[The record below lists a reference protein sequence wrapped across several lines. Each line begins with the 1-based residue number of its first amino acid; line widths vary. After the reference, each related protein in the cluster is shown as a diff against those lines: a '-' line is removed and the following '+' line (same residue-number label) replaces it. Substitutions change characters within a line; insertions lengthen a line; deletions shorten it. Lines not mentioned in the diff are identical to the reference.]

1 MNSYRP
7 KTSLTKQKRWFSW
20 EKTRD
25 LEPSVQNFI
34 FNSFL
39 VSDSRDR
46 SSELFLLCSYFM
58 NGYGCKPNMDQA
70 LHMLQQA
77 ATLGHLLAQAFMY
90 RIWQACRPGEE
101 DPGATYLEDYAKAG
115 SKTALI
121 DIMRCYPYD
130 KMISINKFVRDA
142 TGGVGADWLKDS
154 QMLGGYTQSQW
165 TEDDWLMDK
174 VRNADLPLSELI
186 VNKRGDSVLHFA
198 AMCGRWVPL
207 KSLVLDHKMD
217 VNQRN
222 RFGETPLLCACRA
235 GQGATT
241 IYCLQIFHAD
251 ASLAANNGETPLH
264 WLVKFGDENTEA
276 ILKDMLSRG
285 AKIDAATKERFSHSY
300 YPANVDIDYHMPG
313 TALAWAV
320 HENRPHIVRTLLKY
334 GADPNYVPEGAA
346 RSPLRTAAY
355 DHHHECLR
363 AMIDFLEPTVT
374 QTSTNGRIDSSF
386 TVMYGPLVIQA
397 EEAADKFSMILRS
410 GADYLKRLH
419 ATLDLLRENTPYA
432 KFENQMQG
440 SMLYTAASKAHDEVV
455 EYMFQHNWL
464 VETINTA
471 IGDGRRTP
479 ILEAV
484 RWNREDLVRTLLD
497 HGADTLAQ
505 AANPFAPEE
514 LNWSALHIFA
524 HEGHDKDLSVVDII
538 VKSGLPVDGP
548 EEYTANIA
556 NVPSDSP
563 DLLSSIG
570 ALSITDRGKPY
581 RSNETPFA
589 VAIRHNAFNLAE
601 KLLSLGAD
609 ANSLSTKAGLFISA
623 FPTTVLGHVI
633 ISNARYCQA
642 RLNFLLSLDTQ
653 PIDFLVEPNRKLTA
667 LHRCAM
673 AYQDVAKRA
682 GGSVTREEF
691 DMDTN
696 ADIMYELLMKWKQ
709 PHELDAR
716 CAIDGNT
723 ALHLAVGAQNL
734 GAVKS
739 LIDAGASTSIE
750 NDNGKTA
757 YQLITETSER
767 TTDIGE
773 IAALLAPPMTRT

>member
-1 MNSYRP
+1 MSSYRA
-7 KTSLTKQKRWFSW
+7 KTSLTKQKHWFSW
-20 EKTRD
+20 QNTRD

-39 VSDSRDR
+39 VSDRR
-46 SSELFLLCSYFM
+46 NKSSDLFLLCSYFM
-58 NGYGCKPNMDQA
+58 NGYGCKPRMDQA

-77 ATLGHLLAQAFMY
+77 ANLGHLLAQAFMY
-90 RIWQACRPGEE
+90 RIWQACRPDDEN
-101 DPGATYLEDYAKAG
+101 PGAPYLEDYAKAG
-115 SKTALI
+115 SKAALA
-121 DIMRCYPYD
+121 DIVRCYSND
-130 KMISINKFVRDA
+130 KMASIMKFVRDA
-142 TGGVGADWLKDS
+142 TGGVGADWLRAP

-165 TEDDWLMDK
+165 IEDDWLMDK
-174 VRNADLPLSELI
+174 VRNANVPLSELLI
-186 VNKRGDSVLHFA
+186 NKRGDSVLHFA
-198 AMCGRWVPL
+198 AMCGRWVSL

-217 VNQRN
+217 INQRN
-222 RFGETPLLCACRA
+222 LLGETPLLCACRA

-241 IYCLQIFHAD
+241 IYCLQVFHAD
-251 ASLAANNGETPLH
+251 ASLAAENGETPLH
-264 WLVKFGDENTEA
+264 WLIQFGDENTEA
-276 ILKDMLSRG
+276 IVKDMISRG
-285 AKIDAATKERFSHSY
+285 AKIDAATKVKLSHSY
-300 YPANVDIDYHMPG
+300 YPASVDIDFHMPG

-320 HENRPHIVRTLLKY
+320 HENRPHIVRTLLKN
-334 GADPNYVPEGAA
+334 GADPRYVPAGAA
-346 RSPLRTAAY
+346 LSPLKSAAY
-355 DHHHECLR
+355 YHHHECLR

-374 QTSTNGRIDSSF
+374 QTTTNGKIDPRF
-386 TVMYGPLVIQA
+386 AVMYGPLVIQA
-397 EEAADKFSMILRS
+397 EDAADKFSMILRS
-410 GADYLKRLH
+410 GADYLKRLY

-440 SMLYTAASKAHDEVV
+440 SMLYTAVSKAHDEVV

-464 VETINTA
+464 VGTINTA
-471 IGDGRRTP
+471 IGESRRTP
-479 ILEAV
+479 LLEAA
-484 RWNREDLVRTLLD
+484 RWNRETLVRTLLGN
-497 HGADTLAQ
+497 GADTHAQ

-514 LNWSALHIFA
+514 SNWSALHILA
-524 HEGHDKDLSVVDII
+524 HEGHDRDLSLVDIL
-538 VKSGLPVDGP
+538 VNTGLPVDGP
-548 EEYTANIA
+548 QENTSTNADVPPDSLGLLPNI
-556 NVPSDSP
+556 
-563 DLLSSIG
+563 G
-570 ALSITDRGKPY
+570 TLSITDRSNSY

-609 ANSLSTKAGLFISA
+609 PNSLSIKGGLFVSA
-623 FPTTVLGHVI
+623 FPLTVLGHVI

-653 PIDFLVEPNRKLTA
+653 PIDFLVEPSRKLTA

-682 GGSVTREEF
+682 GGAVTREEF

-696 ADIMYELLMKWKQ
+696 ADIMYELLMKWRQ

-716 CAIDGNT
+716 CAIDGST

-734 GAVKS
+734 GVVKS

-757 YQLITETSER
+757 YQLVTEISER
-767 TTDIGE
+767 TTNIEE
-773 IAALLAPPMTRT
+773 IVALLTPPVTRV